1 MWHASHLVSFSPCRV
16 AAYRSGNPLRRRQN
30 HKGTTSLI
38 FLWYF
43 FLDFLNFSL
52 SLCLHMNFFTMAS
65 SSEKWFRAS
74 SLISEWLAVV
84 QTGGT
89 LIKAIVKGG
98 YKYSLSLTPTDRCTV
113 TVRLHVTSTCSC
125 IQRKSCAAS
134 GGVLL
139 CSLVKDAEKHRHLPL
154 TDFHSS
160 FLLNFVFDVHKR
172 LFYGCVRINIIKL
185 CSNEL

>member
-1 MWHASHLVSFSPCRV
+1 MCSVGVPRKCPEGEGGKSSWVNLK
-16 AAYRSGNPLRRRQN
+16 LRRCVTCFTSCFVFSLQGGGLQKWKPLTQTPEPQRYN
-30 HKGTTSLI
+30 IPHLSLI
-38 FLWYF
+38 L

-52 SLCLHMNFFTMAS
+52 LLCLHMNSFTVAS

-74 SLISEWLAVV
+74 SLISEWLVVV
-84 QTGGT
+84 QTGGS

-98 YKYSLSLTPTDRCTV
+98 HKYSLSLTPTDRCTV

-139 CSLVKDAEKHRHLPL
+139 CSLVKDAEKHRH
-154 TDFHSS
+154 
-160 FLLNFVFDVHKR
+160 
-172 LFYGCVRINIIKL
+172 
-185 CSNEL
+185 